1 MGTKYL
7 AICVQDGGDVKL
19 VKPFDTYEQANDFI
33 DKSAAEMYS
42 KIQERLTAGFDV
54 WPGGA
59 EVVDGGD
66 VYSWQIYPLT
76 EETARQ

>member
-7 AICVQDGGDVKL
+7 AICVQDGGDVKS

-33 DKSAAEMYS
+33 AKSAAEMYE
-42 KIQERLTAGFDV
+42 KIYKKFTSSIDV

-59 EVVDGGD
+59 EVVDGEE
-66 VYSWQIYPLT
+66 VYSWQIYPLSS
-76 EETARQ
+76 EGLL